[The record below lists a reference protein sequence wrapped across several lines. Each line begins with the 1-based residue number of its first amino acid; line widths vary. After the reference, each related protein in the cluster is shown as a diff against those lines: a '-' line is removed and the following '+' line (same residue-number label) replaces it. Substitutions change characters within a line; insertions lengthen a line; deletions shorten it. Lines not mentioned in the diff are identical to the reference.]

1 MAEIFPR
8 VSMFRLGWRGVKLS
22 RKVTNAAAS
31 AQTRRRYS
39 TDACERD
46 RSLFGLLFDI
56 DGVLVR
62 GRTPIPAAKQC
73 FRNLVDSDGRYKV
86 PVVFVTN
93 AGNSLRETKAEQ
105 LSHLLEVEVSADQ
118 VVLSHSP
125 LRVFT
130 QFHDLCVL
138 VSGQGPVVEVAH
150 NVGFKNVVTIDML
163 REANPLLDVVDHN
176 RRPKDMNPPSKDLP
190 PIDAV
195 VLFGEP
201 VRWETNIQLITDV
214 LLTNGRPGN
223 PVTSLHYPHIPVL
236 ACNMDLLWMAEAKN
250 PRFGHGMFLVC
261 LESIYKKITGCEL
274 KYEALIGKPSVVTYN
289 YAELLIRKQAEQLG
303 WTRPVERLYAIGD
316 NPMADIYGANLYN
329 RYLKAMDRTRAQV
342 QAQGGSSSQVTGDLQ
357 CEASDDAKRSGRV
370 MVGGSFDHRL
380 PEGCSSILVCTGVY
394 NHNHQDLPSDPEQ
407 TVTEQQIFHGHRD
420 FRFDPSLTQPS
431 FVVHDVQDGVELVFQ
446 LEGWSL
452 Q

>member
-1 MAEIFPR
+1 MQDI
-8 VSMFRLGWRGVKLS
+8 K
-22 RKVTNAAAS
+22 N
-31 AQTRRRYS
+31 
-39 TDACERD
+39 
-46 RSLFGLLFDI
+46 LFF
-56 DGVLVR
+56 
-62 GRTPIPAAKQC
+62 KQE
-73 FRNLVDSDGRYKV
+73 K
-86 PVVFVTN
+86 
-93 AGNSLRETKAEQ
+93 
-105 LSHLLEVEVSADQ
+105 
-118 VVLSHSP
+118 
-125 LRVFT
+125 
-130 QFHDLCVL
+130 LCVCVYICVCL
-138 VSGQGPVVEVAH
+138 CVCVYSFICLYLILLDQI
-150 NVGFKNVVTIDML
+150 NSSVGFKNVVTIDML

-176 RRPKDMNPPSKDLP
+176 RRPKDMVT
-190 PIDAV
+190 V

>member
-163 REANPLLDVVDHN
+163 RDANPLLDVVDHN
-176 RRPKDMNPPSKDLP
+176 RRPKDMVSRNND
-190 PIDAV
+190 IRIAV
-195 VLFGEP
+195 ILFGEP

-250 PRFGHGMFLVC
+250 PR
-261 LESIYKKITGCEL
+261 
-274 KYEALIGKPSVVTYN
+274 SV
-289 YAELLIRKQAEQLG
+289 
-303 WTRPVERLYAIGD
+303 
-316 NPMADIYGANLYN
+316 
-329 RYLKAMDRTRAQV
+329 
-342 QAQGGSSSQVTGDLQ
+342 
-357 CEASDDAKRSGRV
+357 SG
-370 MVGGSFDHRL
+370 
-380 PEGCSSILVCTGVY
+380 
-394 NHNHQDLPSDPEQ
+394 
-407 TVTEQQIFHGHRD
+407 
-420 FRFDPSLTQPS
+420 
-431 FVVHDVQDGVELVFQ
+431 
-446 LEGWSL
+446 
-452 Q
+452 